1 MGSEQLKGTISTSGQ
16 LSCSL
21 SSSPI
26 TGELTI
32 SGSIPAYTGSYEATP
47 SDSVQTLPVSGWLM
61 AQDITINPIPSNY
74 GKISWDGTTLTVS

>member
-1 MGSEQLKGTISTSGQ
+1 MDNQLIGTLSTHGQ

-32 SGSIPAYTGSYEATP
+32 SESIPSYSGSYEITP
-47 SDSVQTLPVSGWLM
+47 TDETQTIPCSGWLM
-61 AQDITINPIPSNY
+61 SQDVTINPIPSDY
-74 GKISWDGTTLTVS
+74 GKITWNGVTLTVS

>member
-1 MGSEQLKGTISTSGQ
+1 MECRLTGSLSTSGQ

-21 SSSPI
+21 SRSPI

-32 SGSIPAYTGSYEATP
+32 SGSIPAYPGSYTATP

-61 AQDITINPIPSNY
+61 AQNITINPIPSNY
-74 GKISWDGTTLTVS
+74 GKISWDGVSLTVS